1 MADIGGKMAKEIQNE
16 DQKGK
21 DFLSMQYPAFLM
33 KQKYLMLCTHLFPAP
48 RALIWTQ
55 VQLSS
60 LIHSGDISKTMAPIW
75 EKRAK

>member
-21 DFLSMQYPAFLM
+21 DFFTMQYPTFLM

-48 RALIWTQ
+48 RASI
-55 VQLSS
+55 
-60 LIHSGDISKTMAPIW
+60 
-75 EKRAK
+75 